1 MPRWLPQILFHKME
15 LNPAKCKEMFINFLP
30 NSINHIVIGNN
41 VIEQVENYK
50 IFIGVII
57 NNELQWN
64 NHADFILKKASKKL
78 YSLRI
83 LCRVGVAQDNI
94 LKVFLS
100 TVRPVL
106 EYAVPVWQ
114 AIVDYLSDVVEGVQ
128 KRALRLIFP
137 VTEFLFGGLA
147 NSKYSKT
154 KEKK

>member
-1 MPRWLPQILFHKME
+1 MK
-15 LNPAKCKEMFINFLP
+15 LNPAKCKEMFINFPP

-41 VIEQVENYK
+41 VIEQDENYK

-64 NHADFILKKASKKL
+64 NHAEFILKKASKKL

-114 AIVDYLSDVVEGVQ
+114 AIVDYLSDVIEGVQ
-128 KRALRLIFP
+128 KRALRLIYP

-147 NSKYSKT
+147 SSKYSKT

>member
-1 MPRWLPQILFHKME
+1 MK

-41 VIEQVENYK
+41 VIQQVENYK

-64 NHADFILKKASKKL
+64 NHADFIKKL

-114 AIVDYLSDVVEGVQ
+114 AIVDYLSDVIEGVQ
-128 KRALRLIFP
+128 KRALRLIYR

>member
-1 MPRWLPQILFHKME
+1 ME
-15 LNPAKCKEMFINFLP
+15 LNPAKFKEMFINFLP

-64 NHADFILKKASKKL
+64 NHADFILKKASKL

-114 AIVDYLSDVVEGVQ
+114 AIVDYLSDVIEGVQ
-128 KRALRLIFP
+128 KRALRLIYP

-147 NSKYSKT
+147 SSK
-154 KEKK
+154 